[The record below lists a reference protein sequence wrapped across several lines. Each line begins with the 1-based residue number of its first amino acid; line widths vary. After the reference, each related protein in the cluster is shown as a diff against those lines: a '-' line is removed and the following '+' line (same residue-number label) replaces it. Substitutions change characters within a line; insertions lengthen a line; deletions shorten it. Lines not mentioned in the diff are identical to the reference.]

1 MVRKKDYISY
11 MPLKEQTYLLV
22 ICFAGALLCALGGV
36 VLLEVLSNWLIS
48 LKAAGVWGV
57 VSGVLVLSFWVYW
70 SSIEPR
76 RQEEKA
82 KLAFDKKSYNAL
94 ESMVFGEAYEVY
106 KTVFNNR
113 NPKAPAERLLT
124 ILCAMISLEEISN
137 VKEGLTIVKTIDL
150 LRTMRDKSFPDSS
163 CIELKEDQ
171 GNITLQAGSYSVSR
185 SLTWNTS
192 TLDSGA
198 HLTVYPAPSYKV
210 K

>member
-1 MVRKKDYISY
+1 
-11 MPLKEQTYLLV
+11 
-22 ICFAGALLCALGGV
+22 
-36 VLLEVLSNWLIS
+36 
-48 LKAAGVWGV
+48 
-57 VSGVLVLSFWVYW
+57 LSFWVYW
-70 SSIEPR
+70 NSIEPR

-106 KTVFNNR
+106 KTVFKNR

-124 ILCAMISLEEISN
+124 ILCAMISLEEISG

-150 LRTMRDKSFPDSS
+150 LHTMRDKSFPNSN
-163 CIELKEDQ
+163 CVELKEGQ
-171 GNITLQAGSYSVSR
+171 GNITLQVGSYSVSR
-185 SLTWNTS
+185 SLSADNA
-192 TLDSGA
+192 LGSGA